1 MKQGTNLAD
10 RRDQAV
16 ETVSNENHPT
26 GAFQALG
33 KGELV
38 ELYEPLLGCQVRYH
52 QKRSDAESVVH
63 CIMLLAAILLPWL
76 ILLEPISQDMLAAK
90 LSLLSISLFFGLVFT
105 EIPRPVIKAL

>member
-52 QKRSDAESVVH
+52 QKRSDAESRRPLHHAVGRDFAS
-63 CIMLLAAILLPWL
+63 LAHTA
-76 ILLEPISQDMLAAK
+76 
-90 LSLLSISLFFGLVFT
+90 GT
-105 EIPRPVIKAL
+105 H